1 MKKRSKS
8 SHFFLLAGFSLLSSG
23 CHSINDMDD
32 CSARVFEMRQQ
43 VVDEQVYEN
52 DLFLGT
58 DDPQRY
64 KGSNGKVNLALDLLL
79 GDDIEL
85 PPQPPQLPPITC
97 D

>member
-1 MKKRSKS
+1 MDKRLKS
-8 SHFFLLAGFSLLSSG
+8 PHLFLIIGFSLLSNG
-23 CHSINDMDD
+23 CHSIYDAND

-52 DLFLGT
+52 DLFLEPN
-58 DDPQRY
+58 DPDRF

-85 PPQPPQLPPITC
+85 PPQPHQLPPITC